1 MMLMS
6 SKVIKLDLNYSCAQ
20 HHHFEQQRHYLSPYP
35 DEEAEHFA
43 RRLLA
48 WLSLYENKPTMSP
61 MHRAGKDPD
70 VFVQDEHQHFTLWA
84 TVDLL
89 DEKRFRRACHLS
101 DKVMLFL
108 STVEQTRLDALPFSV
123 NSSCCLF
130 EPEQLSILSSML
142 KSHMSLNVWREDDS
156 LLLTDGEHY
165 LELNLNSC
173 STIHT
178 SNYHSLQH

>member
-6 SKVIKLDLNYSCAQ
+6 SKVITLDLNYSCAQ

-48 WLSLYENKPTMSP
+48 WLSLYENKPVMP
-61 MHRAGKDPD
+61 PLHRAGKDPD
-70 VFVQDEHQHFTLWA
+70 VFVQDEQQHFTLWA

-89 DEKRFRRACHLS
+89 DEKRFRRACHIS
-101 DKVMLFL
+101 DQVMLFL
-108 STVEQTRLDALPFSV
+108 SSVEQARLDALPYSV

-130 EPEQLSILSSML
+130 EPQQLALLCSML

-156 LLLTDGEHY
+156 MQLTDGEHY
-165 LELNLNSC
+165 LEFNLNSC
-173 STIHT
+173 SKTHP
-178 SNYHSLQH
+178 SADHRLSH